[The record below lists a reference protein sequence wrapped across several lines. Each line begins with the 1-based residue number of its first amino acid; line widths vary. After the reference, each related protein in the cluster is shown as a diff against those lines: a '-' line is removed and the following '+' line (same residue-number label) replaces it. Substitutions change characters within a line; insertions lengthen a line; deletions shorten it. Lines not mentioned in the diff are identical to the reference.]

1 MKSKRSISIA
11 VLTALLALIAC
22 GIVAMQVKSHPRTDD
37 ASVRANY
44 IQFAPEVSGRLIELA
59 VQDNQY
65 VHRGDLLFS
74 IDSRPY
80 EYALQ
85 QALGDQQLL
94 EKQILD
100 AQRKIAAQSSAVE
113 AAHAGLA
120 GSKMHVVAM
129 QNAVEAAQ
137 AAVERAKAAASMAAA
152 QRQLAENNLHRLEP
166 LLLKQYVTVEQ
177 IDELRTKLRVAEQNA
192 AEATAALEQAR
203 MQEQQTRAQ
212 HQEASVGIAAS
223 QARFQ
228 ESVHSIDTLES
239 LLAQRSIKAAH
250 VDQAQLDLERCRVL
264 APFDGYVTNLNISQG
279 EYARPGTPIFTLIDA
294 RNWYVIANYRETELR
309 HIRKGQH
316 VNVYLMSNPQRRFEG
331 YVESVGYGVAPD
343 EASLSNGL
351 PQIDHTLN
359 WVHLSA
365 RFPVRIRIPQP
376 EPQLFRVGETAISIV
391 R

>member
-1 MKSKRSISIA
+1 
-11 VLTALLALIAC
+11 
-22 GIVAMQVKSHPRTDD
+22 
-37 ASVRANY
+37 
-44 IQFAPEVSGRLIELA
+44 
-59 VQDNQY
+59 
-65 VHRGDLLFS
+65 
-74 IDSRPY
+74 
-80 EYALQ
+80 
-85 QALGDQQLL
+85 
-94 EKQILD
+94 
-100 AQRKIAAQSSAVE
+100 
-113 AAHAGLA
+113 
-120 GSKMHVVAM
+120 
-129 QNAVEAAQ
+129 
-137 AAVERAKAAASMAAA
+137 MAAA

-166 LLLKQYVTVEQ
+166 LLVKQYVTVEQ
-177 IDELRTKLRVAEQNA
+177 IDELRTRLRVAEQNA

-239 LLAQRSIKAAH
+239 LLAQRSIKSAH
-250 VDQAQLDLERCRVL
+250 VDRAQLDLERCRVL

-316 VNVYLMSNPQRRFEG
+316 VDVYLMSNPQRRFEG